1 MDEHKVAEEI
11 SSLKH
16 DLQSMIGKLDAV
28 NEEWDKLLISSH
40 NLKMENFYLR
50 ERVQELTELNDH
62 LNQYQE
68 ENLENESKDGP
79 QVMSKARQNL
89 MNIYEDGFHICNIS
103 YGQRR
108 GNDEQC
114 MFCLDIL
121 YGERT
126 GEGNKG

>member
-1 MDEHKVAEEI
+1 MDEHHVAEEI
-11 SSLKH
+11 TALKS
-16 DLQSMIGKLDAV
+16 DLQGMIEKIDAI

-50 ERVQELTELNDH
+50 ERVQELTELNDS
-62 LNQYQE
+62 LSQNTAKTDE
-68 ENLENESKDGP
+68 PADEDTP

-89 MNIYEDGFHICNIS
+89 MNIYEDGFHIS

-121 YGERT
+121 YGERA
-126 GEGNKG
+126 GEGNQG

>member
-1 MDEHKVAEEI
+1 MDEHHVAEEI
-11 SSLKH
+11 TALKS
-16 DLQSMIGKLDAV
+16 DLQGMIAKIDAI

-50 ERVQELTELNDH
+50 ERVQELTELNDS
-62 LNQYQE
+62 LSQNTAKTDE
-68 ENLENESKDGP
+68 PADEDTP

-121 YGERT
+121 YGERA
-126 GEGNKG
+126 GEGNQG

>member
-1 MDEHKVAEEI
+1 MDEHQVAEEI
-11 SSLKH
+11 SLLKE
-16 DLQSMIGKLDAV
+16 DLQSMIEKLDKV

-50 ERVQELTELNDH
+50 ERVQELTELNESMDTK
-62 LNQYQE
+62 QE
-68 ENLENESKDGP
+68 DNAEESEKGNP

-121 YGERT
+121 YGERS
-126 GEGNKG
+126 GEGTQG

>member
-1 MDEHKVAEEI
+1 VDEHQVADEI
-11 SSLKH
+11 ALLKN
-16 DLQSMIGKLDAV
+16 DLHTMIAKLDTINA
-28 NEEWDKLLISSH
+28 EWDKLLISSH

-50 ERVQELTELNDH
+50 ERVQELTDLNDH
-62 LNQYQE
+62 LSAKNKQHTE
-68 ENLENESKDGP
+68 DDTDGTP

-121 YGERT
+121 YGEREN
-126 GEGNKG
+126 EGAKA